1 MTTTSEATLE
11 QFQKLEK
18 IGEGTYGVVY
28 KARNKSTGQLVALK
42 KIRLECDDEGCPS
55 TAVREI
61 SLLKELSANP
71 FIVRLLDVIHQGQS
85 GTGQGSK
92 LYLVFEYLLMD
103 LKKYMDTVKGP
114 IDPSLVRSYTYQI
127 CSGIEY
133 CHARRIIHRDMK
145 PQNLLIDSNG
155 LIKLAD
161 FGLGRAF
168 GIPIRAYTHEVVTL
182 WYRCP
187 EVLLGGKRYS
197 CGIDTWSIGCIFAEM
212 ASKKP
217 LFQGDSEIDQLFKIF
232 QKLGTPDNDI
242 WKGVEEFPEYK
253 TAFPKW
259 RKKELSTIVK
269 GLDPAGLDLLEKFLI
284 YDPAQR
290 ISARKALQHA
300 YFLDFDASTLPETP
314 EE

>member
-1 MTTTSEATLE
+1 MSGDGKIEDYTKME
-11 QFQKLEK
+11 KL
-18 IGEGTYGVVY
+18 GEGTYGVVY
-28 KARNKSTGQLVALK
+28 KARHKTTGDIVALK

-61 SLLKELSANP
+61 SLLKELKMHP
-71 FIVRLLDVIHQGQS
+71 FIVQLLDVIHQGAS
-85 GTGQGSK
+85 GGEKTTK

-103 LKKYMDTVKGP
+103 LKKYIDTTQGL
-114 IDPSLVRSYTYQI
+114 IDPALVKSYCYQI
-127 CSGIEY
+127 CSGIEF
-133 CHARRIIHRDMK
+133 CHSRRIIHRDMK
-145 PQNLLIDSNG
+145 PQNLLIDKNG

-217 LFQGDSEIDQLFKIF
+217 LFQGDSEIDELFKIF
-232 QKLGTPDNDI
+232 QKLGTPDNES

-253 TAFPKW
+253 SVFPRW
-259 RKKELSTIVK
+259 KKKDLSTIVK
-269 GLDPAGLDLLEKFLI
+269 GLDERGIDLLEQFLV
-284 YDPAQR
+284 YNPAHR
-290 ISARKALQHA
+290 ISARKAMRHP
-300 YFLDFDASTLPETP
+300 YFDDFDTSTLPP
-314 EE
+314 LPPVDY

>member
-1 MTTTSEATLE
+1 MAAGELKLEA
-11 QFQKLEK
+11 FQKLEK

-28 KARNKSTGQLVALK
+28 KARNKTTGQLVALK

-61 SLLKELSANP
+61 SLLKELKMNP
-71 FIVRLLDVIHQGQS
+71 FIVQLLDVIHQGGSQ
-85 GTGQGSK
+85 QGSK
-92 LYLVFEYLLMD
+92 LYLVFEFLLMD
-103 LKKYMDTVKGP
+103 LKKYIDTVSGP
-114 IDPSLVRSYTYQI
+114 IDPTLVRSYTYQI
-127 CSGIEY
+127 CSGIEF
-133 CHARRIIHRDMK
+133 CHARRVIHRDLK
-145 PQNLLIDSNG
+145 PQNLLIDSKG

-168 GIPIRAYTHEVVTL
+168 GIPVRAYTHEVVTL

-212 ASKKP
+212 ASKRP

-232 QKLGTPDNDI
+232 QKLGTPDNEL

-253 TAFPKW
+253 SAFPKW
-259 RKKELSTIVK
+259 KKKELQSLVK
-269 GLDPAGLDLLEKFLI
+269 GLDPSGIDLLEKFLI
-284 YDPAQR
+284 YNPAQR
-290 ISARKALQHA
+290 ISARKAMKHS
-300 YFLDFDASTLPETP
+300 YFYDFDASTLPKTS
-314 EE
+314 EEIN

>member
-1 MTTTSEATLE
+1 MSTN
-11 QFQKLEK
+11 QKIEDYIKVEK

-28 KARNKSTGQLVALK
+28 KARHRETGEFVAMK

-61 SLLKELSANP
+61 SILKELRRHP
-71 FIVRLLDVIHQGQS
+71 FIVQLLDVIHKNG
-85 GTGQGSK
+85 K
-92 LYLVFEYLLMD
+92 LYLVFEFLLMD
-103 LKKYMDTVKGP
+103 LKKYIDTVHGP
-114 IDPSLVRSYTYQI
+114 IDKALVKSYTYQI
-127 CSGIEY
+127 CSGIEF
-133 CHARRIIHRDMK
+133 CHARRIIHRDLK
-145 PQNLLIDSNG
+145 PQNLLIDSKG

-212 ASKKP
+212 VNKKP
-217 LFQGDSEIDQLFKIF
+217 IFQGDSEIDEIFKIF
-232 QKLGTPDNDI
+232 QIMGTPTNAT
-242 WKGVEEFPEYK
+242 WEGVEELPEYK

-259 RKKELSTIVK
+259 KPKELTK
-269 GLDPAGLDLLEKFLI
+269 LLPGLDASGIDLLKKFLI
-284 YDPAQR
+284 YNPAGR
-290 ISARKALQHA
+290 ISARKAMQHP
-300 YFLDFDASTLPETP
+300 YFFDFDPSTLPQP
-314 EE
+314 PADIL

>member
-1 MTTTSEATLE
+1 MSGEPSLD
-11 QFQKLEK
+11 QYQKLEK

-28 KARNKSTGQLVALK
+28 KARNKSTGKMVALK

-71 FIVRLLDVIHQGQS
+71 FIVQLLDVIHQGGSAS
-85 GTGQGSK
+85 GTGSK
-92 LYLVFEYLLMD
+92 LYLVFEFLLMD
-103 LKKYMDTVKGP
+103 LKKYMDTVSGA

-145 PQNLLIDSNG
+145 PQNLLIDSKG

-212 ASKKP
+212 ACKKP

-232 QKLGTPDNDI
+232 QKQGTPDNEI

-253 TAFPKW
+253 SAFPKW
-259 RKKELSTIVK
+259 RKKELASLVK
-269 GLDPAGLDLLEKFLI
+269 GLDPAGIDLLEKFLI

-290 ISARKALQHA
+290 ISARKALKHA
-300 YFLDFDASTLPETP
+300 YFYDFDTSTLPQTP
-314 EE
+314 EDA